1 MMENTK
7 VVTTYYRM
15 NKVLNKFATYNTDEI
30 VNYMHKEK
38 AYEDTKQNDII
49 KYDLAEYIS
58 L

>member
-7 VVTTYYRM
+7 VV
-15 NKVLNKFATYNTDEI
+15 NKFATYNTDEI

-38 AYEDTKQNDII
+38 AYQDTKQNDII